1 MKTIIKNFAAAVTTI
16 VLAICLIPQPV
27 SAQKKLQMNMGGYHG
42 ELDFPI
48 SWKRYYSYA
57 EWTKIMHDL
66 QKQYPNLADIE
77 SIGKSR
83 MGRDQFLLTITSK
96 ETGSHDT
103 KPAMWVDGA
112 IHGNEVNG
120 ITCSLYLAWYLLTRY
135 DYDPYVYNL
144 MNRYTFYILPGLNV
158 DANEGYVSF
167 PNTEN
172 NPREP
177 YRPEDNDGDG
187 LYDEDL
193 TEDVDGDGELTTMY
207 KEDPKGDY
215 RLSADK
221 KRFVRVE
228 DDSFVGLR
236 FRRLGQEGFDNDG
249 DGQMG
254 EDDLGGPD
262 PNRNFPYGWSQRDGE
277 YYPLSEPETRNV
289 FNYQLKRPNIFAS
302 FHYHNTGR
310 LIMFQAPPAVR
321 TTPEAQTQNNQTVAA
336 RLAEMRQT
344 NKYAQLFSRQVAP
357 EYRHDMDVQTKIVT
371 DGAYILKTYEP
382 TIGGLSGQ
390 AHAAT
395 YYMLGAYS
403 YLIELWGSPTP
414 FADMNDDGRI
424 SEEESQMWLD
434 LDLQGAG
441 WIEPYKFNHPDFGEI
456 WMGGSMRKHI
466 GRTPPA
472 RYVEQE
478 AEKHALFVLYCVNQF
493 PVVKIDAINVEPVTE
508 NIYRVSVIVANDK
521 VYPTASDMSVQLNRA
536 VQDKLTMKTSD
547 NITIVPAGGAAG
559 GAGRGGGAAGMQA
572 MAGQR
577 GAAAAAGSSRTSASR
592 EMNFRLRGQEK
603 LTYTYLVTM
612 TGNSG
617 WIEYDLWSK
626 NGGTDKKR
634 VDIKVK

>member
-1 MKTIIKNFAAAVTTI
+1 MKTTINRLGIIIAVAAVT
-16 VLAICLIPQPV
+16 CLMAALPAQ
-27 SAQKKLQMNMGGYHG
+27 AQKKLQMNMGGYHG

-57 EWTKIMHDL
+57 EWTKIMHDM
-66 QKQYPNLADIE
+66 QKQYPHLSAIQ

-83 MGRDQFLLTITSK
+83 MGRDQFLLTITAAS
-96 ETGSHDT
+96 TGTHDKKT
-103 KPAMWVDGA
+103 AMWVDGA

-120 ITCSLYLAWYLLTRY
+120 ISCSLYLAWYLLTRY
-135 DYDPYVYNL
+135 DYDPYIHNL
-144 MNRYTFYILPGLNV
+144 VNKYTFYILPGLNV
-158 DANEGYVSF
+158 DANDGYVSH
-167 PNTEN
+167 PNTES

-187 LYDEDL
+187 LYDEDQ
-193 TEDVDGDGELTTMY
+193 TEDIDGDGELTTMY
-207 KEDPKGDY
+207 REDPKGDY

-221 KRFVRVE
+221 RRFIRVE

-236 FRRLGQEGFDNDG
+236 FTRIGAEGYDNDG
-249 DGQMG
+249 DGQIN

-262 PNRNFPYGWSQRDGE
+262 PNRNFPYGWNQRDGE
-277 YYPLSEPETRNV
+277 FYPLSEPETRNV
-289 FNYQLKRPNIFAS
+289 MESQLKRPNIFAS

-321 TTPEAQTQNNQTVAA
+321 STPEAQEQANQAA
-336 RLAEMRQT
+336 ATRLAAMRET
-344 NKYAQLFSRQVAP
+344 NKYAQLFTRQVAP

-371 DGAYILKTYEP
+371 DGSFILKNYEP

-395 YYMLGAYS
+395 YYMMGAYS

-414 FADMNDDGRI
+414 FADMNDDGRVT
-424 SEEESQMWLD
+424 EEESQTWLD
-434 LDLQGAG
+434 LDLTGAG
-441 WIEPYKFNHPDFGEI
+441 WIDPYQFNHPDLGPI

-472 RYVEQE
+472 RYIEQE
-478 AEKHALFVLYCVNQF
+478 AEKNALFVLYCVNQF
-493 PVVKIDAINVEPVTE
+493 PVVEIEKVDIEPVTADLF
-508 NIYRVSVIVANDK
+508 RVSVTVANDK

-536 VQDKLTMKTSD
+536 VQDKLTVNTSS
-547 NITIVPAGGAAG
+547 NITIMPLGGAAR
-559 GAGRGGGAAGMQA
+559 GAARQGGAAASLQA
-572 MAGQR
+572 SPQAR
-577 GAAAAAGSSRTSASR
+577 VTSSK
-592 EMNFRLRGQEK
+592 ELQFRLRGQEK
-603 LTYTYLVTM
+603 LTYTYMVSM
-612 TGNSG
+612 SGNSG
-617 WIEYDLWSK
+617 WLEFDIWSK

>member
-1 MKTIIKNFAAAVTTI
+1 MKTNIKTYTAVAFVLIIIMSIFA
-16 VLAICLIPQPV
+16 QPA
-27 SAQKKLQMNMGGYHG
+27 SAQKKLQKNMGGYHG

-57 EWTKIMHDL
+57 EWTKIMHDM
-66 QKQYPNLADIE
+66 QKQYSSLASIE

-83 MGRDQFLLTITSK
+83 MGRDQFLLTITNK
-96 ETGSHDT
+96 GNGSPDT

-120 ITCSLYLAWYLLTRY
+120 ISCSLYVAWYLLTRY
-135 DYDPYVYNL
+135 DYDPFVFNL
-144 MNRYTFYILPGLNV
+144 VNRYTFYILPGLNV

-167 PNTEN
+167 PNNEN

-193 TEDVDGDGELTTMY
+193 TEDVDGDGELTNMY
-207 KEDPKGDY
+207 REDPKGDY

-221 KRFVRVE
+221 RSFIRVD

-236 FRRLGQEGFDNDG
+236 FTRLGAEGFDNDG

-262 PNRNFPYGWSQRDGE
+262 PNRNFPYGWNQRDGE

-289 FNYQLKRPNIFAS
+289 FEYQLKKPNIFAS

-321 TTPEAQTQNNQTVAA
+321 TTPEAQAQLTQTVAT
-336 RLAEMRQT
+336 RLAEMRLT
-344 NKYAQLFSRQVAP
+344 NNYAQLFARQVAP

-371 DGAYILKTYEP
+371 DGAFILKNYSP
-382 TIGGLSGQ
+382 TIGGLTGQ

-395 YYMLGAYS
+395 YYMFGAYS
-403 YLIELWGSPTP
+403 YLIELWGSPEQY
-414 FADMNDDGRI
+414 ADMNNDGRVT
-424 SEEESQMWLD
+424 EEESLNWMKLD
-434 LDLQGAG
+434 LMDAG
-441 WIEPYKFNHPDFGEI
+441 WIMPYQYNHPDFGQI

-472 RYVEQE
+472 RYIEEE
-478 AEKHALFVLYCVNQF
+478 AEKNAMFVLYCADQF
-493 PVVKIDAINVEPVTE
+493 PVVKIDKVEVSPVSSNVF
-508 NIYRVSVIVANDK
+508 RVSVTVANDK
-521 VYPTASDMSVQLNRA
+521 VYPTSSDMSVQLKRS
-536 VQDKLTMKTSD
+536 VEDKLTLAISD
-547 NITIVPAGGAAG
+547 NITIVPSTAPAA
-559 GAGRGGGAAGMQA
+559 GAGRGGAGGMGAG
-572 MAGQR
+572 G
-577 GAAAAAGSSRTSASR
+577 GATNASRTTSSK
-592 EMNFRLRGQEK
+592 ELKFRLGGQQK
-603 LTYTYLVTM
+603 LTYTYLVSM

-617 WIEYDLWSK
+617 WMEFDLWSK
-626 NGGTDKKR
+626 NGGTDKKKI
-634 VDIKVK
+634 DISIR